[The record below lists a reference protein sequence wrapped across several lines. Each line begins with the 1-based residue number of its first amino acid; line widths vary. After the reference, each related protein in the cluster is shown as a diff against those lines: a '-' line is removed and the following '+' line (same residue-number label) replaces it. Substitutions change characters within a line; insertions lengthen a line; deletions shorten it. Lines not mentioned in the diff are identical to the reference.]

1 MNLKI
6 DNNYSSS
13 SYVIISWFYYFLSYI
28 FFAIQFLSNH
38 WKFHHQRT
46 FQSNCTIYTNKR
58 IESLNTQ
65 KNCQKKKNTFNSLS
79 LSFRKKNL
87 SKLSP
92 RFHAWSRVSCR
103 SIDLL
108 LSFEH
113 ADISERFTADRDEQ
127 ISGEGWILI
136 NRKLIVPKVGLSLS
150 TERLPS
156 ARERGMSAAGLLSAR
171 PRPKRTAKRQ
181 QPCRVRWVE
190 NMGGKNSNPGGC
202 IVAVAVITTGK
213 RTPSTLFLSFLPLPL
228 LFLYQVHR
236 VVPPWSRCPQGPASC
251 YHPGLA
257 SLL

>member
-1 MNLKI
+1 M
-6 DNNYSSS
+6 
-13 SYVIISWFYYFLSYI
+13 
-28 FFAIQFLSNH
+28 
-38 WKFHHQRT
+38 
-46 FQSNCTIYTNKR
+46 
-58 IESLNTQ
+58 NTQ

-113 ADISERFTADRDEQ
+113 ANISERFTADRDEQ

-156 ARERGMSAAGLLSAR
+156 ARERGMSAAGPLCSTATEEDSSHVELGGWRTWAERTQTLGVALLQWR
-171 PRPKRTAKRQ
+171 
-181 QPCRVRWVE
+181 
-190 NMGGKNSNPGGC
+190 
-202 IVAVAVITTGK
+202 
-213 RTPSTLFLSFLPLPL
+213 
-228 LFLYQVHR
+228 
-236 VVPPWSRCPQGPASC
+236 
-251 YHPGLA
+251 
-257 SLL
+257 

>member
-13 SYVIISWFYYFLSYI
+13 CYVIISWFYYFLSYI

-113 ADISERFTADRDEQ
+113 ANISERFTADRDEQ

-156 ARERGMSAAGLLSAR
+156 AREKGMSAAGPLCS
-171 PRPKRTAKRQ
+171 TAT
-181 QPCRVRWVE
+181 E
-190 NMGGKNSNPGGC
+190 EDSEATAAMS
-202 IVAVAVITTGK
+202 
-213 RTPSTLFLSFLPLPL
+213 S
-228 LFLYQVHR
+228 
-236 VVPPWSRCPQGPASC
+236 
-251 YHPGLA
+251 
-257 SLL
+257 